1 MAGSVLFHVQHL
13 LGIGHLQRTL
23 RIADAFAKS
32 GIAATLVSGGLPVEG
47 LAASRTYQ
55 IVQLPPI
62 RARDASFALLDGND
76 RPVGEKLWQARR
88 EALLAA
94 FAAARPDVVVL
105 EGFPFARRA
114 FRGELDPL
122 IATVRARGGRLVSS
136 IRDILVRRDDPAR
149 HRAIAERVR
158 ADFDLVLVHGDPAFV
173 SLEASFPAAE
183 IADRLRYTGY
193 VAAPKAETADAE
205 ETDGARTEVIVSAGG
220 GAAGRALLQAAL
232 LARRAGV
239 LADGPWRLLA
249 GPNLPEP
256 EFRAFGVGL
265 PPNVIV
271 ERFRPDLPRL
281 LRRARVSISQAG
293 YNTVLDVLAARA
305 PAVFVP
311 FAEGRET
318 EQSVRAAHL
327 AARGA
332 GEMVPGAKLSPE
344 RLAAAIR
351 RALARGPG
359 TLVLDTGGARR
370 SAELI
375 AGLIRGPNRP
385 AGPSA

>member
-1 MAGSVLFHVQHL
+1 MAGSVLFYVQHL
-13 LGIGHLQRTL
+13 LGIGHLQRAR
-23 RIADAFAKS
+23 RIANAL
-32 GIAATLVSGGLPVEG
+32 AARDIKVTLVAGGMPVAE
-47 LAASRTYQ
+47 LAAGRTVRV
-55 IVQLPPI
+55 VQLPPI
-62 RARDASFALLDGND
+62 RARDASFTLLDEAG
-76 RPVGEKLWQARR
+76 RPVDARLWQARR

-94 FAAARPDVVVL
+94 YAAARPDVVVI

-122 IATVRARGGRLVSS
+122 IATARGAARLVSS

-158 ADFDLVLVHGDPAFV
+158 ADFDLVLVHGDPAFIP
-173 SLEASFPAAE
+173 LEASFPAAAE

-205 ETDGARTEVIVSAGG
+205 ESGDERTGVIVSAGG
-220 GAAGRALLQAAL
+220 GAAGRALLQTAL
-232 LARRAGV
+232 LVRRAGV
-239 LADGPWRLLA
+239 LAAAPWRLLA

-256 EFRAFGVGL
+256 EFRALGSGL

-281 LRRARVSISQAG
+281 LRRARVSVSQAG

-311 FAEGRET
+311 FAEGRES
-318 EQSVRAAHL
+318 EQSARAEQL
-327 AARGA
+327 AARGVA
-332 GEMVPGAKLSPE
+332 EVVSAAALSPE
-344 RLAAAIR
+344 HLAAAMQG
-351 RALARGPG
+351 ALARGPG
-359 TLVLDTGGARR
+359 ALALDTNGARR
-370 SAELI
+370 SADLI
-375 AGLIRGPNRP
+375 AGLIGAPDRP
-385 AGPSA
+385 AGPPA